1 MANVRT
7 YPGSLHNHT
16 QYSNARLRDCII
28 KETDL
33 LNYAVE
39 LGHEVVAITDHE
51 SVMNEVKVEKA
62 YKKIK
67 DKNPDFKVI
76 LGNEIYLCRN
86 GLNNENFVSGQDKY
100 YHFILLAK
108 DSEGAKQIREIS
120 TRAWMRSYMARGM
133 RRVPTYYQD
142 LIDIIGANPG
152 HVVGSTACL
161 GGALA
166 TQLMKYSETKDENLF
181 GKIVTWCDQMES
193 IFGPDNFYLELQPS
207 ESHEQTYVNRMLINL
222 AKNFHYRYIIT
233 TDSHYLKKE
242 DKAVHKAYLNAQDG
256 DREVDAFYATTY
268 MMDTAELESHLD
280 LTEAELEEAYNN
292 IRYIKSMCED
302 YSLLKPLK
310 IPELKWNACE
320 WRGLIAPWYEKI
332 PMFKTFIESPHRADN
347 VLVYA
352 ILDGIKK
359 HPDLQN
365 DEAYKEINMNL
376 EMTWESSNVN
386 NARWSAYYLNL
397 QKIIDTCWDA
407 GSLVGPGRGSGV
419 GFILLYVLGITQI
432 NPLRETTKCFAWRF
446 LNPERVSVLDVDFD
460 IEGGRRADVL
470 NAFRREYG
478 SDRVANVATFRT
490 EKSKSAILTAAR
502 GLGID
507 VDIAQYVASLIPA
520 DRGQLRTLDQ
530 CMFGDEQNEWEPIK
544 QFVFEMTENYP
555 ELWEVAH
562 KVEGLV
568 CGTGIH
574 AGGVIFVDTPFTD
587 STALMRAPDGTI
599 CTQFDLHDCED
610 CSLIKYDALS
620 VEAMDKIHNCL
631 DLLCDYGYIER
642 KDTLKETYESVLG
655 IYNLEREAPKMWEMV
670 WNHEIQALF
679 QMEKQSGIQGI
690 ATLKPTSVDDLAI
703 LNSTIRLM
711 AQEKGG
717 EMPTDKLARFKADAD
732 EWDSELASWGLGA
745 EEKAILEPVLGM
757 SYGLCIAQE
766 QFMEL
771 VQLPELGG
779 FSLTW
784 ADKLRKSI
792 AKKNPADYDKLT
804 KEFYEETE
812 KRGINQRFAYYVWD
826 VLIAMSKGYG
836 FNQSHTLAYSLIGL
850 QEMNL
855 AYRFPIM
862 FWNCAC
868 LISDAGGNE
877 GDEVTE
883 EEEIKEATEV
893 YYNEM
898 VEFGDEDS
906 DDDVSDEYDEED
918 CDGYPATVC
927 VMKDGKKKKKVKA
940 TNYGKIATAIGKI
953 KASGVNVAPPDI
965 NKSTYTF
972 SPDVENNTIRY
983 GLSGITKVG
992 EDLIKI
998 IIEGRPYTSFEDF
1011 MKRIKI
1017 NKPQMVNLIKSGAFD
1032 CFGDRMTIMH
1042 KYIDSVSDTKK
1053 RITLQNMKM
1062 LIDFGLIPDEYDLQ
1076 RRVYN
1081 FNKYVKKFKNG
1092 NFYDFDNIAFE
1103 FFSNH
1108 FHVDDLVPSADS
1120 ESGLK
1125 ILQTRWDEIYQ
1136 RQMDKIRPWVKSHAE
1151 ELLVQVNDRLTKDTW
1166 DKYCLGTMSKWEMD
1180 SVSFYSH
1187 EHELK
1192 NLDMERYEITDFF
1205 DLPEEPIVDRVIPI
1219 KGKLVPILK
1228 LFRICGTV
1236 LDRDKSK
1243 KTVTLLTTNGVVNV
1257 KIFGGVFSNYD
1268 KQISE
1273 RGADGKKHVIRKS
1286 EFARGNKIIVCGVRD
1301 GDSFRAKKYSKT
1313 PYHLIETI
1321 EWINE
1326 DGTMITHNR
1335 HDEEGG
1341 NK

>member
-1 MANVRT
+1 MERK
-7 YPGSLHNHT
+7 YPGSLHTHT
-16 QYSNARLRDCII
+16 EYSNTRLRDCII
-28 KETDL
+28 KIDDAMA
-33 LNYAVE
+33 YAEE
-39 LGHEVVAITDHE
+39 LGHEVIAFTDHDFTG
-51 SVMNEVKVEKA
+51 SWVKIEKA
-62 YKKIK
+62 RKKHP
-67 DKNPDFKVI
+67 NLKVI

-86 GLNNENFVSGQDKY
+86 GLNADNFVAGQDKY
-100 YHFILLAK
+100 YHFILCAK
-108 DSEGAKQIREIS
+108 DAEGAKQIREIS

-142 LIDIIGANPG
+142 LVEIIHSNPG
-152 HVVGSTACL
+152 HVVGATACL
-161 GGALA
+161 GGALG
-166 TQLMKYSETKDENLF
+166 TQLLKYKEAKSEELY
-181 GKIVTWCDQMES
+181 GKIQQWCDQMEW
-193 IFGPDNFYLELQPS
+193 IFGADNFFLELQPS
-207 ESHEQTYVNRMLINL
+207 ESHEQTYVNRMLIDL

-242 DKAVHKAYLNAQDG
+242 DKTIHKAYLNAQDG

-268 MMDTAELESHLD
+268 MMDTEELESHMD
-280 LTEAELEEAYNN
+280 LTPDELEEAYSN
-292 IRYIKSMCED
+292 IRRIAAMCED
-302 YSLLKPLK
+302 YSLQKPLR

-320 WRGLIAPWYEKI
+320 WRGLVTPWYEKI
-332 PMFKTFIESPHRADN
+332 PMFKTFIESPYRADN

-365 DEAYKEINMNL
+365 QRAYDEINMNL
-376 EMTWESSNVN
+376 EMTWVSSNVN

-407 GSLVGPGRGSGV
+407 DSVVGPGRGSGV

-507 VDIAQYVASLIPA
+507 VDIAQYIASLIPA

-530 CMFGDEQNEWEPIK
+530 CMYGDEQNDWPPIK
-544 QFVFEMTENYP
+544 QFVFEMIENYP

-574 AGGVIFVDTPFTD
+574 AGGVIFVDAPFTE

-631 DLLCDYGYIER
+631 DLLCDYGYIDR

-655 IYNLEREAPKMWEMV
+655 VYNLERTDPKMWEMV

-717 EMPTDKLARFKADAD
+717 EMPTDKLARFKNDPR
-732 EWDSELASWGLGA
+732 EWDRELEMWGLGRK
-745 EEKAILEPVLGM
+745 EKEILEPVLGM

-804 KEFYEETE
+804 KEFYSETE
-812 KRGINQRFAYYVWD
+812 KKGINQRFAHYVWD

-836 FNQSHTLAYSLIGL
+836 F
-850 QEMNL
+850 
-855 AYRFPIM
+855 
-862 FWNCAC
+862 
-868 LISDAGGNE
+868 
-877 GDEVTE
+877 
-883 EEEIKEATEV
+883 
-893 YYNEM
+893 
-898 VEFGDEDS
+898 
-906 DDDVSDEYDEED
+906 
-918 CDGYPATVC
+918 
-927 VMKDGKKKKKVKA
+927 
-940 TNYGKIATAIGKI
+940 
-953 KASGVNVAPPDI
+953 
-965 NKSTYTF
+965 
-972 SPDVENNTIRY
+972 RY
-983 GLSGITKVG
+983 
-992 EDLIKI
+992 
-998 IIEGRPYTSFEDF
+998 
-1011 MKRIKI
+1011 
-1017 NKPQMVNLIKSGAFD
+1017 
-1032 CFGDRMTIMH
+1032 
-1042 KYIDSVSDTKK
+1042 
-1053 RITLQNMKM
+1053 
-1062 LIDFGLIPDEYDLQ
+1062 
-1076 RRVYN
+1076 
-1081 FNKYVKKFKNG
+1081 
-1092 NFYDFDNIAFE
+1092 
-1103 FFSNH
+1103 
-1108 FHVDDLVPSADS
+1108 
-1120 ESGLK
+1120 
-1125 ILQTRWDEIYQ
+1125 
-1136 RQMDKIRPWVKSHAE
+1136 
-1151 ELLVQVNDRLTKDTW
+1151 
-1166 DKYCLGTMSKWEMD
+1166 
-1180 SVSFYSH
+1180 
-1187 EHELK
+1187 
-1192 NLDMERYEITDFF
+1192 
-1205 DLPEEPIVDRVIPI
+1205 
-1219 KGKLVPILK
+1219 
-1228 LFRICGTV
+1228 
-1236 LDRDKSK
+1236 
-1243 KTVTLLTTNGVVNV
+1243 
-1257 KIFGGVFSNYD
+1257 
-1268 KQISE
+1268 
-1273 RGADGKKHVIRKS
+1273 
-1286 EFARGNKIIVCGVRD
+1286 
-1301 GDSFRAKKYSKT
+1301 
-1313 PYHLIETI
+1313 
-1321 EWINE
+1321 
-1326 DGTMITHNR
+1326 
-1335 HDEEGG
+1335 
-1341 NK
+1341 